1 MVIHRQ
7 KGDGKPDPGFWFV
20 LGLILFFG
28 SLIWA
33 GNNHMKYQQQL
44 SQVDWPMTQA
54 TVFQV
59 DIHQERSGRHHLED
73 CYDVQY
79 HYEVDGQTYTGAAWH
94 QRDEVRVGDVFPVK
108 YNPEHP
114 NQSNHILEPSRGLL
128 IASLLFCGVGAVIL
142 VTSLVR
148 MIYLRRIQRKNQA

>member
-7 KGDGKPDPGFWFV
+7 KGDGKSNPGFWFV
-20 LGLILFFG
+20 LGLILFFS

-44 SQVDWPMTQA
+44 SQTDWPTTQA
-54 TVFQV
+54 TVYQV
-59 DIHQERSGRHHLED
+59 DIHQEWSRRNRTED

-79 HYEVDGQTYTGAAWH
+79 RYEIEGRTYTGAAWH

-108 YNPEHP
+108 YDPEHP
-114 NQSNHILEPSRGLL
+114 NHSNHILEPSQGLL

-142 VTSLVR
+142 GASLVG
-148 MIYLRRIQRKNQA
+148 MIKM

>member
-20 LGLILFFG
+20 LSLILFFC

-44 SQVDWPMTQA
+44 SQVDWPITQA

-59 DIHQERSGRHHLED
+59 DIHQERSGRNHLED

-79 HYEVDGQTYTGAAWH
+79 RYEVNGQIYTGAAWH
-94 QRDEVRVGDVFPVK
+94 QWNEVRVGDVFPVK

-114 NQSNHILEPSRGLL
+114 NQSNHVLEPSPRLL
-128 IASLLFCGVGAVIL
+128 NASLVLCGVGAVMFVI
-142 VTSLVR
+142 SLVR
-148 MIYLRRIQRKNQA
+148 ILYMRRAQ